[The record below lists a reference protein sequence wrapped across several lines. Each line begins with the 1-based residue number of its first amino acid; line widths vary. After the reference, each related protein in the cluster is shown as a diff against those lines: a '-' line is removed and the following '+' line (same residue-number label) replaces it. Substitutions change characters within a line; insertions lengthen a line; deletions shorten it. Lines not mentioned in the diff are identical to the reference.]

1 MYNFNDSRSMA
12 LEYWSTTPTDQPW
25 LVNGFN
31 GTWAFSDHSLI
42 PDVILE
48 FLLESFR
55 DRLGEFRK
63 TQIKSIPLNEINDLL
78 NSVWEGPGSV
88 VKLVNL
94 TYDMRYSRY
103 ASGSNDT
110 KDPLKGYVTPTIES
124 DLGEKSLDILEV

>member
-1 MYNFNDSRSMA
+1 MYKDSRSIA
-12 LEYWSTTPTDQPW
+12 LNYWSEQPIDKPW
-25 LVNGFN
+25 LVNGFA

-48 FLLESFR
+48 YLLESFR

-63 TQIKSIPLNEINDLL
+63 GHVKSIPLNEINDLL

-94 TYDMRYSRY
+94 TYDMRSNRF
-103 ASGSNDT
+103 STISNDA
-110 KDPLKGYVTPTIES
+110 KDPLKGYDTPTIES
-124 DLGEKSLDILEV
+124 DLGEKSLDRLED

>member
-1 MYNFNDSRSMA
+1 MYNDSRSIA
-12 LEYWSTTPTDQPW
+12 LDYWTQQPTDQPW
-25 LVNGFN
+25 LVNGFS

-48 FLLESFR
+48 YLLESFR

-63 TQIKSIPLNEINDLL
+63 GHVKSIPLNEINDLL

-94 TYDMRYSRY
+94 TYDMRSNRF
-103 ASGSNDT
+103 STISNDA
-110 KDPLKGYVTPTIES
+110 KDPLKGYDTPTIES
-124 DLGEKSLDILEV
+124 DLGEKSLDILED

>member
-1 MYNFNDSRSMA
+1 MYNDSRSIA
-12 LEYWSTTPTDQPW
+12 LDYWTQQPTDQPW

-48 FLLESFR
+48 YLLESFR

-63 TQIKSIPLNEINDLL
+63 GHVKSIPLNEINDLL

-94 TYDMRYSRY
+94 TYDMRSNRF
-103 ASGSNDT
+103 STISNDA
-110 KDPLKGYVTPTIES
+110 KDPLKGYDTPTIES
-124 DLGEKSLDILEV
+124 DLGEKSLDILED

>member
-1 MYNFNDSRSMA
+1 MYNDSRSIA
-12 LEYWSTTPTDQPW
+12 LDYWTQQPTDQPW
-25 LVNGFN
+25 LVNGFK

-48 FLLESFR
+48 YLLESFR

-63 TQIKSIPLNEINDLL
+63 GHVKSIPLNEINDLL

-94 TYDMRYSRY
+94 TYDMRSNRF
-103 ASGSNDT
+103 STISNDA
-110 KDPLKGYVTPTIES
+110 KDPLKGYDTPTIES
-124 DLGEKSLDILEV
+124 NLGENMVDRLEE

>member
-1 MYNFNDSRSMA
+1 MYNDSRSIA
-12 LEYWSTTPTDQPW
+12 LDYWTQQPTDQPW
-25 LVNGFN
+25 LVNGFK

-48 FLLESFR
+48 YLLESFR

-63 TQIKSIPLNEINDLL
+63 GHVKSIPLNEINDLL

-94 TYDMRYSRY
+94 TYDMRSNRF
-103 ASGSNDT
+103 STISNDA
-110 KDPLKGYVTPTIES
+110 KDPLKGYNTPTIES
-124 DLGEKSLDILEV
+124 DLGEKSLDRLED

>member
-1 MYNFNDSRSMA
+1 MYNDSRSIA
-12 LEYWSTTPTDQPW
+12 LDYWTQQPTDQPW
-25 LVNGFN
+25 LVNGFK

-48 FLLESFR
+48 YLLESFR

-63 TQIKSIPLNEINDLL
+63 GHVKSIPLNEINDLL

-94 TYDMRYSRY
+94 TYDMRSNRF
-103 ASGSNDT
+103 STISNDA
-110 KDPLKGYVTPTIES
+110 KDPLKGYDTPTIES
-124 DLGEKSLDILEV
+124 DLGEKSLDRLED

>member
-1 MYNFNDSRSMA
+1 MYNDSRSIA
-12 LEYWSTTPTDQPW
+12 LDYWTNQSTDQPW
-25 LVNGFN
+25 LVNGFK

-48 FLLESFR
+48 YLLESFR

-63 TQIKSIPLNEINDLL
+63 GHVKSIPLNEINDLL

-94 TYDMRYSRY
+94 TYDMRSNRF
-103 ASGSNDT
+103 STISNDA
-110 KDPLKGYVTPTIES
+110 KDPLKGYDTPTIES
-124 DLGEKSLDILEV
+124 DLGEKSLDSLED

>member
-1 MYNFNDSRSMA
+1 MYNDSRSIA
-12 LEYWSTTPTDQPW
+12 LDYWTQQPTDQPW
-25 LVNGFN
+25 LVNGFK

-48 FLLESFR
+48 YLLESFR

-63 TQIKSIPLNEINDLL
+63 GHVKSIPLNEINDLL

-94 TYDMRYSRY
+94 TYDMRSNRF
-103 ASGSNDT
+103 STISNDA
-110 KDPLKGYVTPTIES
+110 KDPLKGYDTPTIES
-124 DLGEKSLDILEV
+124 DLGEKSLDSLED